1 MMEFEESEF
10 KRQDVIEIVR
20 KYSFNNHRQP
30 QQFDT
35 ENTNKLEAKIKEMQ
49 ILLDEKLEKSDAVKS
64 LKGILE
70 RKNELLK
77 RAIAKLKELGLE
89 EDLEL
94 GIQGEG
100 EGWVEHREFESRGS
114 ERGHE

>member
-1 MMEFEESEF
+1 
-10 KRQDVIEIVR
+10 
-20 KYSFNNHRQP
+20 
-30 QQFDT
+30 
-35 ENTNKLEAKIKEMQ
+35 LEAKIKEMQ

-94 GIQGEG
+94 GI
-100 EGWVEHREFESRGS
+100 
-114 ERGHE
+114 